1 MSNKP
6 KTYDVFL
13 SYALSDRPTAEKIAR
28 VLTGAG
34 LDVFDPSDLESG
46 ADVGDAVWRA
56 LGETEAFLAIL
67 PSDGAPSA
75 NNVLELGA
83 AMAWRKPIFVVSP
96 SNGNVP
102 IPSYLAKFAVYPTSR
117 IVDIVNAIRTGKNP
131 LSRRERDIL
140 GDLYVEM
147 RTPTDQLLR
156 KPALLEEL
164 ALKYSVRAKS
174 PMSGERLLN
183 EMMRLR
189 KRGGWPAIKAIGGKR
204 TGRVAS

>member
-1 MSNKP
+1 MSSKP

-13 SYALSDRPTAEKIAR
+13 SYALSDRHTAEKIAR
-28 VLTGAG
+28 VLREAG
-34 LDVFDPSDLESG
+34 LDVFDASGLELG
-46 ADVGDAVWRA
+46 ADVGDAIWRA

-67 PSDGAPSA
+67 PSDGAISA

-83 AMAWRKPIFVVSP
+83 ATAWRKPIFVVSP
-96 SNGNVP
+96 GNGSVP
-102 IPSYLAKFAVYPTSR
+102 IPSYLAKYEIYPTSR
-117 IVDIVNAIRTGKNP
+117 IIDVINAIRKGQKP

-140 GDLYVEM
+140 SDLYVEM

-156 KPALLEEL
+156 RPALLEEL
-164 ALKYSVRAKS
+164 AVKYSLRAKS
-174 PMSGERLLN
+174 PMSGERLLH

-189 KRGGWPAIKAIGGKR
+189 KKGGWPAIKATGGKR

>member
-1 MSNKP
+1 MSSDP

-56 LGETEAFLAIL
+56 LGETAAFLAIL
-67 PSDGAPSA
+67 PSDGALSA
-75 NNVLELGA
+75 NSVLELGA
-83 AMAWRKPIFVVSP
+83 ATAWQKPIFVVNP
-96 SNGNVP
+96 SNGHVP
-102 IPSYLAKFAVYPTSR
+102 IPSYLAKYEIYPTSR
-117 IVDIVNAIRTGKNP
+117 IVDIVNAIRKGQKP

-140 GDLYVEM
+140 GDLYIEM
-147 RTPTDQLLR
+147 KTPTDQLLR

-164 ALKYSVRAKS
+164 ARKYSVRAKS
-174 PMSGERLLN
+174 PMSGERLLY

-189 KRGGWPAIKAIGGKR
+189 KRGVWPAVKATGGKR